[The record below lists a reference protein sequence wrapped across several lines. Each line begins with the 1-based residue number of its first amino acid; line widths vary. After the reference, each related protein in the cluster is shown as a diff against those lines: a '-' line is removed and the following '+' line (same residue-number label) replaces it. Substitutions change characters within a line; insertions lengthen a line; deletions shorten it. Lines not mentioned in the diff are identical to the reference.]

1 MIAGWFINDLN
12 EPAEV
17 IQYVLDNYEKLQP
30 ACGKIV
36 LTNTENSSK
45 PLEKMFEKF

>member
-1 MIAGWFINDLN
+1 MVAGWFINDLN

-17 IQYVLDNYEKLQP
+17 IQYVIDNHERLQP

-36 LTNTENSSK
+36 LTNAENNLK
-45 PLEKMFEKF
+45 TLDKMFEKF